1 MIPNKIVTIRPS
13 DPPWFTCYLRKL
25 IRKRKRAHKKAKL
38 KNTHECWRKF
48 RKLRNDTVNSVKRA
62 KKNLNDKLA
71 SQLESKNIS
80 SKDWWKTLKILI
92 RKDKTDPIPA
102 LVNNGLLVTDPSV
115 PDNWKRANV
124 TPVHKKDD
132 KTRVENYRP
141 ISLISTLGKVLE
153 KIIYKRLHNFFLV
166 NGTITNFQSGFTCS
180 DSL

>member
-124 TPVHKKDD
+124 TPVHKKTIKPALKITD
-132 KTRVENYRP
+132 R
-141 ISLISTLGKVLE
+141 SHLSVLLA
-153 KIIYKRLHNFFLV
+153 KFLRKSFTNVCITFFW
-166 NGTITNFQSGFTCS
+166 
-180 DSL
+180 